1 MEHFEVRVGCFRQD
15 PSTAPKRMLFRWEI
29 LRKDTADDLPIKAE
43 PSLREDFVLPEE
55 GDTITLTL
63 MSSDWSTPIPVPGF
77 GIIKPRDD
85 YRFRVYSQEGD
96 LRVKVAKEGRY
107 EVRFAGADL
116 KNPTTIGIDAAA
128 DDTVD
133 TIRDRLMVEINRA
146 QKQQPLFVPI
156 AKAILDSDIALSMP
170 NIRGK
175 NGEITPNPTLP
186 DFISAAG
193 PSADAFL
200 APPRNKQG
208 IVFEE
213 LKPSQHLEDAAKSNP
228 MVVVERASARLQE
241 LILPGLAS
249 HLAQNTGD
257 LASTVEDPE
266 ILTAVAAARNAINNF
281 TRDYFHHVAKTFFG
295 RNTDLHRSSE
305 MVVRDGEN
313 FVSVKRSDAGAF
325 VSGTSR
331 LISEHAELG
340 FPDLA
345 TLSDVLRSETRSYMD
360 YRLLEEAPAM
370 ARLMGDQQVRLGS
383 LAVAIASG
391 QETEAK
397 RLDNGE
403 VERKSIGWLMGME
416 AEFEVPD
423 ELIVEHDPELRFENV
438 NCLLTWES
446 QRLNTTLESRRDLP
460 GVTDCLNKAL
470 YEDGAPDPSAYFVE
484 DGYFNQEST
493 IDPGSKQPI
502 QNTVFIPTTGDG
514 VVSIC
519 VKGVGGHGAQFNA
532 FSIVRTETDTAP
544 GPADRERAEV
554 EMPREMNSA
563 ATEVLENGTD
573 PRQPFS
579 ILADGL
585 TTEIR
590 GVDDIHHTDTIMV
603 DTSGVV
609 IDDSVKA
616 MYQKQLDARDAD
628 PDADLSALVNDRR
641 VPPYGKTYYYWL
653 FARSLGGDWRG
664 PFRVTRE
671 SQPDEV
677 KQRPRGL
684 LLPPL
689 HAQNPAAMPIL
700 SARVIPEPPMKPRTI
715 KRFDEEATIT
725 AAEGDAAD
733 SLSIDADST
742 SPTGYFAKIVI
753 DNKPVPASDRT
764 TDGMPRYARY
774 YLVNGFNLVLFR
786 RVPRVQIEPSDD
798 RIDVGQDAMP
808 ERLTEL
814 ADDLSYYQGSRW
826 YTSIIESE
834 WDFAGIS
841 HIPLSESQQLAE
853 TITLRYGDIGY
864 DGTDQRTIGLGAV
877 DGGWEY
883 LAVVVSKRASENC
896 YQVPRTRNETGFN
909 PNSIPEF
916 PVVSVKLDEN
926 GRAVPEFGT
935 HPPRPYVLRQGPLVL
950 PKDYR
955 SVRFEH
961 SNPSI
966 TLPGYAPARTRHIA
980 PRVEGIVVEE

>member
-15 PSTAPKRMLFRWEI
+15 PNTAPKRMLFRWEI
-29 LRKDTADDLPIKAE
+29 LRKDNADDLPIHTK

-55 GDTITLTL
+55 GDTVTLTL
-63 MSSDWSTPIPVPGF
+63 MSSDWSTPIPVPEF

-85 YRFRVYSQEGD
+85 YAFRVYSQEGD

-107 EVRFAGADL
+107 EVRFAGAESSTH
-116 KNPTTIGIDAAA
+116 TTIGINAGANEP
-128 DDTVD
+128 VRE
-133 TIRDRLMVEINRA
+133 IRDRLVKEINRA
-146 QKQQPLFVPI
+146 QAQRPLIVPR
-156 AKAILDSDIALSMP
+156 AKAILESDIALSIP
-170 NIRGK
+170 NVRGK

-186 DFISAAG
+186 AYISASGPEAG
-193 PSADAFL
+193 AIL

-208 IVFEE
+208 IVFQE
-213 LKPSQHLEDAAKSNP
+213 LKPSDHLKSAAESNP

-249 HLAQNTGD
+249 HLAQNTGN
-257 LASTVEDPE
+257 LASSVEDPE
-266 ILTAVAAARNAINNF
+266 IQIAVAAAKEAIENF

-305 MVVRDGEN
+305 MVVQDGEN
-313 FVSVKRSDAGAF
+313 FVSVQRSDSGAF

-331 LISEHAELG
+331 LISEHADRVFLES
-340 FPDLA
+340 A
-345 TLSDVLRSETRSYMD
+345 TLPDVLRNETSAYMD

-370 ARLMGDQQVRLGS
+370 ARLIGDQQVRLGS

-391 QETEAK
+391 QETDAK
-397 RLDNGE
+397 RIDNGE

-423 ELIVEHDPELRFENV
+423 ELIVENDGELRFENV
-438 NCLLTWES
+438 NCLVTWES
-446 QRLNTTLESRRDLP
+446 QRLNTTLESRRDLR

-484 DGYFNQEST
+484 DGYFNQENT
-493 IDPGSKQPI
+493 IDPGSKQPV

-532 FSIVRTETDTAP
+532 FSIIRTETDTAP

-563 ATEVLENGTD
+563 SPEVLENGTD

-579 ILADGL
+579 ILTDGL
-585 TTEIR
+585 TTEVR
-590 GVDDIHHTDTIMV
+590 AVDDIHHTDAIMV

-609 IDDSVKA
+609 IDDSVDA
-616 MYQKQLDARDAD
+616 MYKKQLDARDED
-628 PDADLSALVNDRR
+628 PDADLSTLVNDRR
-641 VPPYGKTYYYWL
+641 IPPYGKTYYYWL

-664 PFRVTRE
+664 PFPVTRD
-671 SQPDEV
+671 SLPDEV

-715 KRFDEEATIT
+715 KRFDDQQRV
-725 AAEGDAAD
+725 AAVAGDAAD
-733 SLSIDADST
+733 SLSINADPT
-742 SPTGYFAKIVI
+742 SPTGYFANVVI

-774 YLVNGFNLVLFR
+774 YLVNGFNLILFR
-786 RVPRVQIEPSDD
+786 RVPRVQIEPTDD
-798 RIDVGQDAMP
+798 RIDVLQDKFLQ
-808 ERLTEL
+808 RLTAL
-814 ADDLSYYQGSRW
+814 ADDLGYYQGSRW
-826 YTSIIESE
+826 YKSIIESD

-853 TITLRYGDIGY
+853 TITLRYGNIGHE
-864 DGTDQRTIGLGAV
+864 GTDQPTIGLGAV

-883 LAVVVSKRASENC
+883 LAVVVGKRAADHC
-896 YQVPRTRNETGFN
+896 YQIPRTRNETGFD

-916 PVVSVKLDEN
+916 PVVSVKLDEI

-935 HPPRPYVLRQGPLVL
+935 QSPRPYVLRQGPLVL
-950 PKDYR
+950 PKDHR
-955 SVRFEH
+955 AVRFEH